1 MAARV
6 VSTHTTLVATPQSK
20 KVEQYLMIS
29 VAKLNIIR
37 FYNSLVLLLPAKK
50 MDSLFSD
57 MKAYM
62 FGRFQLEDATRLYF
76 RVCLDLRVQ
85 W

>member
-50 MDSLFSD
+50 MDESD

-76 RVCLDLRVQ
+76 RICLDLRVQ